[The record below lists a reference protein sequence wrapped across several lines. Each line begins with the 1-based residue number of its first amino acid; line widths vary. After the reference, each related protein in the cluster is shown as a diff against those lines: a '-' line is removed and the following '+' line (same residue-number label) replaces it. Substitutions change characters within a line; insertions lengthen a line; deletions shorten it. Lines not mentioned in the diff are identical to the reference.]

1 MIWDRL
7 GSIPGAARFF
17 FAERYPAKLLKWQL
31 PAACFLHP
39 GNFLE
44 GSEDR
49 LFCPVFHK
57 AEDTEAD
64 GTEADGT
71 AADSLY
77 SDISTD
83 DEISFNLKMA
93 GGIGI
98 TSEVGSV
105 SPQYML
111 KVLVMQ
117 IYRV

>member
-1 MIWDRL
+1 M
-7 GSIPGAARFF
+7 
-17 FAERYPAKLLKWQL
+17 
-31 PAACFLHP
+31 
-39 GNFLE
+39 
-44 GSEDR
+44 
-49 LFCPVFHK
+49 FHK
-57 AEDTEAD
+57 AEDTEADGTEADGTEAD